1 MEKRTVFLTSKKKN
15 LGMSGPEGRA
25 NKMEKKKE
33 STLPMWVLLI
43 TIGLGVIILVR
54 FVFLSE

>member
-1 MEKRTVFLTSKKKN
+1 
-15 LGMSGPEGRA
+15 
-25 NKMEKKKE
+25 MEKKKE

-43 TIGLGVIILVR
+43 TLGVGVIILVK

>member
-1 MEKRTVFLTSKKKN
+1 MNKK
-15 LGMSGPEGRA
+15 E
-25 NKMEKKKE
+25 EKKE

-43 TIGLGVIILVR
+43 TIGIGVIVLVI